1 MEYATEG
8 VMKRLVELDILRG
21 FLLLLMISNHSPSPL
36 RRFTDQ
42 PVGFFST
49 AEDFVFVSAFLAGML
64 FQKRTERQGFEAAK
78 SATMARALRIYQ
90 AHLVTLVFTF
100 AVGSLFLLQLPGLQ
114 DLLSHYWTNPAAAAL
129 ASLGL
134 AFQPPLMDILP
145 MYIVF
150 SLLTPVA
157 FWAAKR
163 FGWRSVFIASA
174 ALWVLSQFHLRDLLL
189 GPIKS
194 GFPFIDPGPF
204 DLLSWQFLWVG
215 GLLFGKCLQAR
226 QPVKL
231 PVVSEVVFLLLAIG
245 FLIWRWYCNY
255 VEVDPSATW
264 WFLNKWH
271 LGPLRVLNFFVVT
284 WLGAKVLPQVARWQE
299 QLKPLAWVGQ
309 NMLPVFA
316 FQICLTLVLVG
327 WLTPANNP
335 GGLASTALV
344 VLQTLLALLFAWLLD
359 WRRTRQKLADARP
372 TLGMAHSH

>member
-1 MEYATEG
+1 
-8 VMKRLVELDILRG
+8 MKRLVELDILRG

-100 AVGSLFLLQLPGLQ
+100 AVGTLFLFQLPGLR
-114 DLLSHYWTNPAAAAL
+114 DLLNPYWKNPAAAAL

-145 MYIVF
+145 MYIAF

-163 FGWRSVFIASA
+163 YGWRSVFIASA
-174 ALWVLSQFHLRDLLL
+174 GLWALSQFNLRDILL
-189 GPIKS
+189 GPMKNFS
-194 GFPFIDPGPF
+194 FIDPGPF

-215 GLLFGKCLQAR
+215 GLICGKCLQAR
-226 QPVKL
+226 QPIRIRVAN
-231 PVVSEVVFLLLAIG
+231 EVVFLVIAIG
-245 FLIWRWYCNY
+245 FLIWRWYCLY
-255 VEVDPSATW
+255 VDLDPSRTW

-284 WLGAKVLPQVARWQE
+284 WLGAKALPYVARWQE
-299 QLKPLAWVGQ
+299 LLSPLSWVGQ

-316 FQICLTLVLVG
+316 FQICLSLLLVG
-327 WLTPANNP
+327 WLTPDNNP

-344 VLQTLLALLFAWLLD
+344 LLQTLLALLFAWFLD
-359 WRRTRQKLADARP
+359 WRRTRQKLLDARQ
-372 TLGMAHSH
+372 HSRDGALALT

>member
-1 MEYATEG
+1 
-8 VMKRLVELDILRG
+8 MKRLVELDILRG

-78 SATMARALRIYQ
+78 MATMGRALRIYQ

-100 AVGSLFLLQLPGLQ
+100 GIGSLFLLQLPGLR
-114 DLLSHYWTNPAAAAL
+114 DLLSPYWKNPAAAAL

-145 MYIVF
+145 MYVVF
-150 SLLTPVA
+150 SLLTPAA

-163 FGWRSVFIASA
+163 WGWRNVFIASA
-174 ALWVLSQFHLRDLLL
+174 ALWVLSQFNLRDALL
-189 GPIKS
+189 GPVKS
-194 GFPFIDPGPF
+194 LSFIDPGPF
-204 DLLSWQFLWVG
+204 DLFSWQFLWVG

-226 QPVKL
+226 QPIRL
-231 PVVSEVVFLLLAIG
+231 PAAGEAVFLVLAIV

-255 VEVDPSATW
+255 LELDPSKTW

-271 LGPLRVLNFFVVT
+271 LGPLRILNFFVVT
-284 WLGAKVLPQVARWQE
+284 WLGAKILPYLARCQE
-299 QLKPLAWVGQ
+299 LLSPLCWVGQ

-316 FQICLTLVLVG
+316 FQICLSLVLVG
-327 WLTPANNP
+327 WVTPANNP

-344 VLQTLLALLFAWLLD
+344 LLQTLLALLFAWFLD
-359 WRRTRQKLADARP
+359 WRRTRQKSMDSRQNSQERALAL
-372 TLGMAHSH
+372 T